1 MLLELTLQSTDQV
14 QHSTLSF
21 IPVNHLELDFLV
33 VLPSHIVSFSKVLKR
48 EAAKEAE
55 FRAARQK
62 HEEEARPFK
71 AFWENSSGSTA
82 DISPHSVATLT
93 GFLRS
98 GLRPGVHSRW

>member
-55 FRAARQK
+55 SRAARQK

-71 AFWENSSGSTA
+71 AFWENSPVQPL
-82 DISPHSVATLT
+82 IFPHTVL
-93 GFLRS
+93 
-98 GLRPGVHSRW
+98 PH